1 MIPLAMPNLTGNEK
15 KYLEN
20 CIDTTYVSSVG
31 EYVTKF
37 EEMIAD
43 ATGSIGAV
51 ATSSGT
57 TGIHAALTA
66 VGVKHAD
73 LVIIPTF
80 TFIASANAVRHCGAD
95 PWLMDINPSTW
106 CLDPEIVRSEIE
118 AHCEKREYGLFHK
131 ESGKKVAALMPVY
144 TLGNIPDMER
154 FRSIADEY
162 NIPLAVDAAC
172 AIGAAYHT
180 SDGKDVPFGSLADL
194 SVLSFNGNKTI
205 TCGGGG
211 AVVGCNNELL
221 DHVRHLTTTAR
232 VWPDYDFDEVGFNYR
247 MTNIQA
253 AVGVAQME
261 RLPDFITTKRYVR
274 RYYENQLEELRDKEI
289 TFFPTT
295 EGSSCWFSGIV
306 LPDGSGLSNSKTV
319 CAKLKE
325 DGIEARPF
333 WKPVHL
339 QKPYSDCPKSSVD
352 VAESLWQRIITL
364 PCSTNVT
371 EYELAKVVISVKAAK
386 GLGIDINMLESYM
399 DCNVHIETGVEL
411 QPILEAMSIFKED
424 AD

>member
-1 MIPLAMPNLTGNEK
+1 MLNIEDKRQKEETSMIYLTIPNLTGNEK
-15 KYLEN
+15 KYLDN

-37 EEMIAD
+37 EKMVAA
-43 ATGSIGAV
+43 ATGSIDAV

-57 TGIHAALTA
+57 TGIHAALTVA
-66 VGVKHAD
+66 GVKHGD

-95 PWLMDINPSTW
+95 PWLMDIGTCDW
-106 CLDPEIVRSEIE
+106 CLNPELVRNEIAE
-118 AHCEKREYGLFHK
+118 KCERRDDGQLYHKEYGQR
-131 ESGKKVAALMPVY
+131 VAALMPVY
-144 TLGNIPDMER
+144 TLGNIPYMEG
-154 FRSIADEY
+154 FRAIADDFE
-162 NIPLAVDAAC
+162 IPLIVDAAC
-172 AIGAAYHT
+172 AIGAEYNYQ
-180 SDGKDVPFGSLADL
+180 PFGSLADL
-194 SVLSFNGNKTI
+194 SIISFNGNKTI

-211 AVVGCNNELL
+211 AVIGCNQEML

-261 RLPDFITTKRYVR
+261 RLSNFIATKRYVR
-274 RYYENQLEELRDKEI
+274 KYYEEKLSTLTNRGI

-295 EGSSCWFSGIV
+295 DGSSCWFSGIV
-306 LPDGSGLSNSKTV
+306 LPEGSELG
-319 CAKLKE
+319 CAKKICVKLKE
-325 DGIEARPF
+325 AEVEARSF

-339 QKPYSDCPKSSVD
+339 QKPYAAVPVSDVS

-364 PCSTNVT
+364 PCSTSIT
-371 EYELAKVVISVKAAK
+371 EKELEKVVKVIKNAV
-386 GLGIDINMLESYM
+386 D
-399 DCNVHIETGVEL
+399 
-411 QPILEAMSIFKED
+411 
-424 AD
+424 